1 MHTPQTLTNPEM
13 RTTNPG
19 RMGFD
24 LEERI
29 RYSITWLLSE
39 RAFCWM
45 SLNMDRID
53 VIAAKSGTKTPRR
66 RARRRVFK
74 LNEKGMERWRREERT
89 RRKRT

>member
-1 MHTPQTLTNPEM
+1 
-13 RTTNPG
+13 
-19 RMGFD
+19 
-24 LEERI
+24 
-29 RYSITWLLSE
+29 
-39 RAFCWM
+39 M

-53 VIAAKSGTKTPRR
+53 GIAAKRGTKTPRR